1 MTSKVEKDVA
11 PAASGWNLH
20 SPEHHLVR
28 STSTE
33 LNTPI

>member
-1 MTSKVEKDVA
+1 MTSQVGKDVA
-11 PAASGWNLH
+11 PAASGWSLH

-33 LNTPI
+33 LKTPI